1 MFLVIYVPKT
11 QSVEVR
17 QLGSSNRV
25 PGEWHED
32 LEVGS
37 DSAGPLVSGRAGLA
51 GGRTRRLIAQL
62 I

>member
-37 DSAGPLVSGRAGLA
+37 DSAGRSSAAVLVLRGVERDA
-51 GGRTRRLIAQL
+51 
-62 I
+62 